1 MQRNL
6 LNRSADRQLCGRD
19 DDKPPARAA
28 DSLRTRTSDF
38 SLIAHRGGVVEDKF
52 PDNSMAALTGAL
64 HRGYARLE
72 VDVRESRDGR
82 AVMRHDRDLRA
93 YYGLE
98 RNVDE
103 LTWAELRSLR
113 TRGGQHRLLSF
124 EEVTSACKDK
134 IQLMVDVKGPHSP
147 ALPRLLETV
156 LRQQGMLENT
166 YIIGTSAA
174 RRHFTGKALV
184 GYPYVKL
191 LARVATRG
199 ARQRFFLFDEG
210 RRLSNR
216 RLRWARALGMKIVP
230 SVNVFHY
237 EESAAIAGTPASER
251 PALVLAAARAEIKRL
266 KANGL
271 REFQID
277 SEFDG
282 WFNALPQN
290 GAGAAAR
297 PSQSGR

>member
-1 MQRNL
+1 V
-6 LNRSADRQLCGRD
+6 RSITDY
-19 DDKPPARAA
+19 DKAPAPAA
-28 DSLRTRTSDF
+28 DSLRVRTSHF

-52 PDNSMAALTGAL
+52 PDNSMAALTAAL
-64 HRGYARLE
+64 TRGYARLE

-82 AVMRHDRDLRA
+82 AIMRHDRDLRA
-93 YYGLE
+93 FYGDE

-103 LTWAELRSLR
+103 LTGAELQTLRSVCR
-113 TRGGQHRLLSF
+113 QHRLLSF
-124 EEVTSACKDK
+124 EELTSACKDK
-134 IQLMVDVKGPHSP
+134 IHLMVDVKAPHSP
-147 ALPRLLETV
+147 AFPLLLEAI
-156 LRQQGMLENT
+156 LRREGMLDNT

-191 LARVATRG
+191 LARVATNPR
-199 ARQRFFLFDEG
+199 ARQRHFLFDEG

-216 RLRWARALGMKIVP
+216 RLRWARTLGIKIVP

-237 EESAAIAGTPASER
+237 EESAAIASKPAPDR

-290 GAGAAAR
+290 VAGAAAR
-297 PSQSGR
+297 PAQSER